1 MQEKI
6 WQPKDII
13 YAKDVLLFANPKN
26 KNIELWVCGKKGFCK
41 IESLDAKCE
50 VCEKIPEKLKFL
62 GRNLE
67 KELYNKSI
75 FNSKNF
81 QYTIKDSDMMYL
93 ISKIRLLEFELT
105 KQNFNKENFQKYLGY
120 RQTKWVPSK
129 PTFFECKNRPCS
141 LRLQSMDWDV
151 QVDTINMFWNCLE
164 NLRYGTVHSLK
175 HGETQH
181 YMTHIRSWQFF
192 KDRIPKLENRNRFFT
207 YYELLLYK
215 EFLNI
220 NYTKKLYA
228 LFEYK
233 DKLEEKL
240 QSNKVAKKQ
249 QQKQKE
255 EKENSKEL
263 YNF

>member
-1 MQEKI
+1 
-6 WQPKDII
+6 
-13 YAKDVLLFANPKN
+13 
-26 KNIELWVCGKKGFCK
+26 
-41 IESLDAKCE
+41 
-50 VCEKIPEKLKFL
+50 
-62 GRNLE
+62 
-67 KELYNKSI
+67 
-75 FNSKNF
+75 
-81 QYTIKDSDMMYL
+81 
-93 ISKIRLLEFELT
+93 
-105 KQNFNKENFQKYLGY
+105 
-120 RQTKWVPSK
+120 
-129 PTFFECKNRPCS
+129 
-141 LRLQSMDWDV
+141 
-151 QVDTINMFWNCLE
+151 
-164 NLRYGTVHSLK
+164 
-175 HGETQH
+175 
-181 YMTHIRSWQFF
+181 MTYIRSWQFF